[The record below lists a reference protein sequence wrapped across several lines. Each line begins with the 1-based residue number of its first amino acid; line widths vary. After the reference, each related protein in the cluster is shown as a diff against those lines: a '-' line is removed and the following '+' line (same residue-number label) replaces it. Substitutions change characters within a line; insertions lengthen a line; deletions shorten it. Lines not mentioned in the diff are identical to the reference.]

1 MLSEDVDLAGASTQA
16 DAALEEKRASL
27 HVERVLDRPAERVA
41 DSTDPVRLYLRK
53 MGQVTLLTREGEVEI
68 ARRLESGLEQVMET
82 ILASRIAV
90 REIIDLGKQLA
101 ARKIRVTAIIRGVDE
116 EEAENVDEEADD
128 RRVLDAIGKLERLEK
143 KLARA
148 NAAETKTI
156 RASMLKT
163 ARTLDLNKATID
175 RIVGKLK
182 AQLQRFE
189 RAAAPIHELERVS
202 GQTAAQLTTILKEVK
217 GDTAKERRA
226 AKKLGISHEQFVA
239 MTETMR
245 AVSAEH
251 KRLEEELETNL
262 EELRASYKA
271 IREGERRA
279 EKAKA
284 ELVEANL
291 RLVVSIGKKY
301 TNRGLQFLD
310 LIQEGNIGLM
320 RAVDKFDYK
329 RGYKFSTYATWWIRQ
344 AITRAIADQSRTI
357 RVPVHMAETINKMVR
372 AARRLTQELGREPT
386 PEDLAQEMD
395 LPVQKVR
402 SILAVAKDTI
412 SLETPVGS
420 EGDASLGDFIEDRSV
435 LSPGDLVIESQLAE
449 ETRRV
454 LASLTPREE
463 QVLRMRYGLD
473 EKSDHTLEEVG
484 QVFGVTRERIRQIE
498 AKAITKLRHPNRHKT
513 LRTFIET

>member
-1 MLSEDVDLAGASTQA
+1 
-16 DAALEEKRASL
+16 
-27 HVERVLDRPAERVA
+27 
-41 DSTDPVRLYLRK
+41 
-53 MGQVTLLTREGEVEI
+53 
-68 ARRLESGLEQVMET
+68 
-82 ILASRIAV
+82 
-90 REIIDLGKQLA
+90 
-101 ARKIRVTAIIRGVDE
+101 RGVDE

-175 RIVGKLK
+175 RIVGKPK

-245 AVSAEH
+245 AVAAEH